1 MKRDTKARAPIN
13 LGAASDKT
21 LGGDG
26 RPFDLVKDIP
36 AANGI
41 VDD

>member
-1 MKRDTKARAPIN
+1 MKHEDIEHGAID
-13 LGAASDKT
+13 LGSASEKT

-26 RPFDLVKDIP
+26 TPFDLVKDIP